1 MSDIKGVELE
11 FIPVLNRPDLPNRGI
26 KLIHTLTNTE
36 AICNKHSD
44 VGSNYVEVRKILKD
58 KLKEK

>member
-1 MSDIKGVELE
+1 MSDIKGVELK
-11 FIPVLNRPDLPNRGI
+11 FIPVLNRPDLPRRGI

-44 VGSNYVEVRKILKD
+44 VSSNFIEARKILFN
-58 KLKEK
+58 KLKER